1 MGKTTFID
9 GSYSTGV
16 VGTRISA
23 ALFNKLN
30 NQRHTG
36 RDIDGEGALDY
47 ATTGGSSN
55 TYTLALTPSLDAYI
69 PGMPFYFKASFA
81 NTGAAS
87 MNINGLGAVAFKKNV
102 SADLVAGD
110 IVSGKIY
117 IAMYDGTI
125 FQLLNPQFLPSS
137 SISVSSTVTWVSE
150 IDNGTVATATAN
162 IDWTAGN
169 KQKVTVN
176 GAPSTFTFTAPPGP
190 CNVLLKITMGAASRT
205 IAWPSSVKWVGG
217 SAPTFSAVSGY
228 IDIVGFY
235 FDGTNYYGTAST
247 HFA

>member
-16 VGTRISA
+16 LGTRISA

-30 NQRHTG
+30 DQRHTG
-36 RDIDGEGALDY
+36 RDIDGEGPLDY
-47 ATTGGSSN
+47 AETGGSSN
-55 TYTLALTPSLDAYI
+55 AYTLALSPALDAYI
-69 PGMPFYFKASFA
+69 AGMPMYFKASFT
-81 NTGAAS
+81 NTGAATL
-87 MNINGLGAVAFKKNV
+87 NINGLGAVSIKKNV
-102 SADLVAGD
+102 SDALVAGD
-110 IVSGKIY
+110 IATGKIY
-117 IAMYDGTI
+117 VVMYDGTN
-125 FQLLNPQFLPSS
+125 FQILNPLLLVGT
-137 SISVSSTVTWVSE
+137 SILVANTVAWVSE
-150 IDNGTVATATAN
+150 IDNGTVDTATAN
-162 IDWTAGN
+162 INWTSGN

-190 CNVLLKITMGAASRT
+190 CNLLLKITMAAASRT
-205 IAWPSSVKWVGG
+205 ITWPASVKWVGG
-217 SAPTFSAVSGY
+217 TAPTFSSVSGY